1 MDTGQLGIAAM
12 GAVGEDGTRR
22 RMAEWSTPEFVVES
36 DGDVPVGVD
45 GEALMMPAPLTFRVR
60 PGVLRV
66 RIAPQ
71 HPGASPSAAMPVG
84 LFATIADLVRV
95 ALGADPAERVQTSA

>member
-1 MDTGQLGIAAM
+1 M
-12 GAVGEDGTRR
+12 GAVGADGARR
-22 RMAEWSTPEFVVES
+22 RLTEWATPEFVVES
-36 DGDVPVGVD
+36 ADDVPVGVD
-45 GEALMMPAPLTFRVR
+45 GEALMMAAPLSFRVR

-84 LFATIADLVRV
+84 LRATLGDLVRV
-95 ALGADPAERVQTSA
+95 ALGADPAQRVQASA